1 MDMKRFFLYAIV
13 ITALALA
20 GCGGGGGGT
29 SLMVGDERA
38 TQALIDALQDRADAA
53 NAANMTLGA
62 IRTAL
67 DLEDDADQAAIE
79 GAIMTLQNANPEDP
93 VIAQLRTQL
102 ELGDDATPTA
112 IMDAIDDL
120 QAMAALAPPTVD
132 PNPAAT
138 KAAGTKRMAIA
149 TEAGQGPGLTPTND
163 DAGIGGSADD
173 GTAVDTYSLT
183 IKRDR
188 TKTTVTIADTAL
200 AGDDDPKFTQAMD
213 LGGGTTM
220 HVRTK
225 EANEDG
231 DVESEVVIVTTDI
244 QAPRGRPFAMWQN
257 AAGLPLQALNA
268 EADGTQ
274 DDGTMFVAFDPNTA
288 ALARTT
294 EADVPILDNIASPV
308 FSPPA
313 AGGQSRRHTF
323 AQDTDSVMEGNQFAM
338 VAGTYNGAMG
348 TYACATTPT
357 CTVDVNAMGKLTGF
371 SDGWIFTPARGAT
384 SDQPDYDYLSYG
396 FWLKRTTD
404 SDGVLTYNEVET
416 FANSSVAASGSVAS
430 VTGTATY
437 EGDAVGVYVH
447 SVTDNDGDE
456 VLATSG
462 HFTADAE
469 LKATFGQ
476 VPVSGTDTTGTI
488 APNLLNTLTGTIDNF
503 RLSGHDD
510 GPGWSVALDGDID
523 ATAGTVASGT
533 AKGGDGDGSFSAT
546 FHGSVT
552 AATDG
557 TVPKPGS
564 VVGEFNAG
572 FNNGSVAGAFG
583 ATKQ

>member
-149 TEAGQGPGLTPTND
+149 TEAKQGPGLTPTNN

-244 QAPRGRPFAMWQN
+244 QAPSGRPFAMWQN
-257 AAGLPLQALNA
+257 AAGETPQVLNALKSTGTGSDDTNNPNDSLLIPSSGNTAVLPLI
-268 EADGTQ
+268 
-274 DDGTMFVAFDPNTA
+274 M
-288 ALARTT
+288 
-294 EADVPILDNIASPV
+294 
-308 FSPPA
+308 
-313 AGGQSRRHTF
+313 AGGF
-323 AQDTDSVMEGNQFAM
+323 ARPGDGGSSVVREFLHAVADADPEAPGNQARSAAE
-338 VAGTYNGAMG
+338 VSGTYNGADG
-348 TYACATTPT
+348 HYT
-357 CTVDVNAMGKLTGF
+357 CTGSTACTVTVNAKGMVTAV
-371 SDGWIFTPARGAT
+371 SSGWVFTPDRGAT

-416 FANSSVAASGSVAS
+416 FANSSVAASGVAD

-447 SVTDNDGDE
+447 SVTGSDGDE

-462 HFTADAE
+462 HFMADAE
-469 LKATFGQ
+469 LTATFGQ
-476 VPVSGTDTTGTI
+476 VPVSATDDTGTI
-488 APNLLNTLTGTIDNF
+488 ADNLLNTLTGTIDNF

-510 GPGWSVALDGDID
+510 GPGWSVALNGDID
-523 ATAGTVASGT
+523 PAAGTVASGT
-533 AKGGDGDGSFSAT
+533 AKGGDGEGSFSAT
-546 FHGSVT
+546 FHRPRGDDNT
-552 AATDG
+552 A
-557 TVPKPGS
+557 KPGS